1 MLHWRP
7 LPYAVAVSLIALVM
21 AWTFLATPRY
31 RSSALLQLT
40 EQDGAGG
47 LLSDAL
53 SSVPGGS
60 MLGGLGGLGEDGLET
75 EMGVLRS
82 RRVVDAVMDSLALT
96 VRRESPATGRDSIV
110 AVRIVPDVAEAEGL
124 LRFERDDDGGFTV
137 EAEDLE
143 PELTL
148 PERVAIG
155 DSLQVGN
162 AVIRLL
168 PTLREYGED
177 EFTLRLRPRYETRRA
192 IIERLEVLRPSSG
205 AKLIAITFDDPDP
218 SVAARALEVMI
229 AEYLGYTDRSA
240 TGDARYTVANL
251 RLSLDTL
258 NRELRAAEEA
268 VRRYQERTGLVVPEV
283 QAEAQVK
290 RYATLKAQQDA
301 LSLER
306 DALRR
311 MLTLVGERAQGG
323 ERTAAYRQL
332 ATFPT
337 LISNRAI
344 QDLLVALTELEND
357 RSALLLLRSEQNA
370 DVRQL
375 TNRITEIET
384 SLQQLGTQY
393 LEALDGQLAPVDTAL
408 AAMDAELLL
417 LPERQTTLVRLLREA
432 KMLSEGYVA
441 LQAQL
446 RQTEVLDAI
455 RRDAVRVVD
464 APEAAHPDDPQF
476 PKPLVHLALAL
487 VLGLSAAGAIV
498 ALRGALVTAAPE
510 R

>member
-1 MLHWRP
+1 
-7 LPYAVAVSLIALVM
+7 M
-21 AWTFLATPRY
+21 AWTFLSTPRY

-53 SSVPGGS
+53 SSVPGGA
-60 MLGGLGGLGEDGLET
+60 MLGGLSGLSQDGLET

-96 VRRESPATGRDSIV
+96 VRRESPATGRDSLV
-110 AVRIVPDVAEAEGL
+110 RVRILPDAAEAEGT
-124 LRFERDDDGGFTV
+124 LRFVREGDGRFAIRPRD
-137 EAEDLE
+137 LK

-148 PERVAIG
+148 PAAVAVG

-162 AVIRLL
+162 ALIRLL
-168 PTLREYGED
+168 PALRNYDED
-177 EFTLRLRPRYETRRA
+177 EFTLRLRPRFEARRA
-192 IIERLEVLRPSSG
+192 TYERLEVLRPSSG

-218 SVAARALEVMI
+218 TVAARALEVMI
-229 AEYLGYTDRSA
+229 DEYLRYTDRSA
-240 TGDARYTVANL
+240 TGDARYTVENL

-258 NRELRAAEEA
+258 SRELRAAEEA

-301 LSLER
+301 LQLER

-311 MLTLVGERAQGG
+311 MLGVVRDRAQGG

-375 TNRITEIET
+375 SARITEIET
-384 SLQQLGTQY
+384 SLQQLGAQY
-393 LEALDGQLAPVDTAL
+393 LEALDGQLAPVNDAL
-408 AAMDAELLL
+408 AAMDAELLA
-417 LPERQTTLVRLLREA
+417 LPERQTTLLRLLREA

-464 APEAAHPDDPQF
+464 APVAAHPDDPQF
-476 PKPLVHLALAL
+476 PKPLVHLVLAL
-487 VLGLSAAGAIV
+487 VLGLSAAGVVV
-498 ALRGALVTAAPE
+498 ALRGALPQRA
-510 R
+510 